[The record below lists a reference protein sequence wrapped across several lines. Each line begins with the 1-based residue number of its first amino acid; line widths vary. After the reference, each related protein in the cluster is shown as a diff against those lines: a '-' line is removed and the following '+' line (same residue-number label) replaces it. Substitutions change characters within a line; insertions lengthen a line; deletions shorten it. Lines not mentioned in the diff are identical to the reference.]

1 MKNFH
6 LTFRKIFDIIYIMNK
21 KIRDI
26 AERIILLETSMQND
40 EGKSDL
46 EILYEIENI
55 SSTLSFEEMLQ
66 VDDYI
71 QKKIF

>member
-1 MKNFH
+1 
-6 LTFRKIFDIIYIMNK
+6 MNK

>member
-1 MKNFH
+1 
-6 LTFRKIFDIIYIMNK
+6 MNK

-26 AERIILLETSMQND
+26 AERIILLETSMQDD

-46 EILYEIENI
+46 EILCEIENI
-55 SSTLSFEEMLQ
+55 ASTLSFEEILQ
-66 VDDYI
+66 IDDYI

>member
-1 MKNFH
+1 
-6 LTFRKIFDIIYIMNK
+6 MNK

-46 EILYEIENI
+46 EILCEIENI